1 MSMSTV
7 TDHIK
12 KTKTITHYDYD
23 AFGRRTLVQD
33 EGGKIIRTLYDGLS
47 FDIIRE
53 QETFADGYFTNTR
66 DTGIQWGKVSEG
78 DGSRYRY
85 ISDDDPVTQTPD
97 GYQLIANNRA
107 SSSVALYANGK
118 AISQTR
124 SSNNA
129 STERTYFGTDLLGT
143 VRSATRDSGSAEYYN
158 YDVFGKPLGDNI
170 SDFAYTGKPYDPTTG
185 MYNYGYRDYV
195 PQTARFSTVD
205 PIRDG
210 NNWYAYCSNDPVNFV
225 DLWGLEPVTM
235 STVTVGALFLTAGI
249 TVIAINNII
258 HNEKVTEGMKEF
270 VNTVVDTGK
279 AIINS
284 AFDNTKM
291 PKGNKVPK
299 DNQPVEPT
307 GKGASGGPENIPDPS
322 QFGEPGN
329 IPPDYSNFGKTILIL
344 YGAAKLYE
352 DFFLDNGNASIEL
365 FEPTDN
371 FKRDPKEPLDMYAYK
386 TKAQKND

>member
-1 MSMSTV
+1 MSTV

>member
-1 MSMSTV
+1 
-7 TDHIK
+7 
-12 KTKTITHYDYD
+12 
-23 AFGRRTLVQD
+23 
-33 EGGKIIRTLYDGLS
+33 
-47 FDIIRE
+47 
-53 QETFADGYFTNTR
+53 
-66 DTGIQWGKVSEG
+66 
-78 DGSRYRY
+78 
-85 ISDDDPVTQTPD
+85 
-97 GYQLIANNRA
+97 
-107 SSSVALYANGK
+107 
-118 AISQTR
+118 
-124 SSNNA
+124 
-129 STERTYFGTDLLGT
+129 
-143 VRSATRDSGSAEYYN
+143 
-158 YDVFGKPLGDNI
+158 
-170 SDFAYTGKPYDPTTG
+170 
-185 MYNYGYRDYV
+185 
-195 PQTARFSTVD
+195 
-205 PIRDG
+205 
-210 NNWYAYCSNDPVNFV
+210 
-225 DLWGLEPVTM
+225 M